1 MKLKDF
7 KNNIDDM
14 ITKIIKEEVEKEVN
28 DNKKYTKKDFNEAF
42 NHFMRNTMGDV
53 KEKKTITLEQCAK
66 IMEEIAQEQGL
77 DGYNFVAENYDENIQ
92 ILKGAIEESSKNKD
106 VVEDE
111 EEVEEQSKTT
121 KTVTSKWIGYV
132 PDKLRSFG
140 ITSQEEANKIM
151 KLEFINAKDGQ
162 QLVRFFEAA
171 KKDKGDEYVKNMVE
185 FLKDKIKT
193 NSEVKE
199 TVNQV
204 SEQLKNKKK
213 LRLTESELIEM
224 IEQIIDESDEYVNI
238 NTIKEEERPIIS
250 TIINRYTGTMSL
262 KEATETNLG
271 QYKKQ
276 FVLKAIAESMDK
288 LNPVAKRIAK
298 SVVRRIENNIVEQ
311 QIPNGMKE
319 YSKATNKSG
328 EFNED
333 NEKEVA
339 KKMKEYTKDMG
350 NKNDDKK
357 EFPKQNGGEK
367 KAEQVEDSEEQEF
380 IEDMKGGM
388 HNLQYD
394 REPEG
399 FEDRVVGQ
407 LEGDKLQGNAQV
419 DDDGNPLGN
428 VAPTETGKK
437 FNDTRKRK
445 GLAKEKDKHYKKAP
459 QPVVDGDKE
468 ELAESV
474 IKDMKKIQHL
484 TEYNKKTQ

>member
-1 MKLKDF
+1 MKLKNF
-7 KNNIDDM
+7 ENSINKM
-14 ITKIIKEEVEKEVN
+14 ISKIIKEEVEKEVN

-42 NHFMRNTMGDV
+42 NNFMRNTMGDV
-53 KEKKTITLEQCAK
+53 KEKQKITLEQCGK
-66 IMEEIAQEQGL
+66 IMEEIAAEQGL
-77 DGYNFVAENYDENIQ
+77 DGYNFVAENYDENTQ
-92 ILKGAIEESSKNKD
+92 ILKGAIEESSKNEK
-106 VVEDE
+106 EIDE
-111 EEVEEQSKTT
+111 QGKTT
-121 KTVTSKWIGYV
+121 TKVTSQWIGYI
-132 PDKLRSFG
+132 PNKLKSFG

-162 QLVRFFEAA
+162 ELVRFLEAA
-171 KKDKGDEYVKNMVE
+171 KKDQGDEYVKKMVE
-185 FLKDKIKT
+185 FLKKKINT
-193 NSEVKE
+193 NNEVKE
-199 TVNQV
+199 TVKQV

-224 IEQIIDESDEYVNI
+224 IEQIIDESDEYLNI
-238 NTIKEEERPIIS
+238 DIIKEEERPIIA

-262 KEATETNLG
+262 TEATETNLG
-271 QYKKQ
+271 GYKKQ

-288 LNPVAKRIAK
+288 LNPVAKKIAK

-311 QIPNGMKE
+311 ETPNGMKE

-350 NKNDDKK
+350 DKNDNKK

-388 HNLQYD
+388 HNLEYD

-419 DDDGNPLGN
+419 DEDGNPLGN
-428 VAPTETGKK
+428 VVPTETGKK

-468 ELAESV
+468 ELSESV
-474 IKDMKKIQHL
+474 IKDMEKIQHL